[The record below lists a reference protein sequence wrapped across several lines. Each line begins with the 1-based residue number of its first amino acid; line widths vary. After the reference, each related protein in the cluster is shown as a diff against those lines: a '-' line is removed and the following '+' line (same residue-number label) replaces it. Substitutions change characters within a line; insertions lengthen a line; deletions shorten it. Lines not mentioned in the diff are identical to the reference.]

1 MKWRMTMEVNTG
13 LGGLG
18 NEETKRDPLFGS
30 SQAENNL
37 FELRLVYTDMR
48 KSLMRF
54 VARYL
59 KKAPHDAEDI
69 IQEVFVKAIEAQN
82 KREIRFPRA
91 YLYKA
96 AKNLALKKLEKSEY
110 RLTDALGDLLSETLV
125 SQVPSMDQQLE
136 YREKFAVFCRAVG
149 KLPERRRRA
158 FVLRRVY
165 GLSQKEIADEMN
177 ISLKTVEAHLTKAI
191 IQCSDYMD
199 KLEAAPLGD
208 FALEEEIGGI
218 AKNGGL
224 NHG

>member
-1 MKWRMTMEVNTG
+1 MTMEVNTG
-13 LGGLG
+13 IGGLG
-18 NEETKRDPLFGS
+18 NEETERDPLFGS

-37 FELRLVYTDMR
+37 FELRLVYADMR

-82 KREIRFPRA
+82 KREIRFPKA

-110 RLTDALGDLLSETLV
+110 RLTDTLGDLLSETLV

-191 IQCSDYMD
+191 IQCSDYMNE
-199 KLEAAPLGD
+199 LEAAPLGD
-208 FALEEEIGGI
+208 FALEEEIGRI

-224 NHG
+224 SHG